1 MMGDYEML
9 KSMKLVALLGL
20 ALSLDACA
28 SMNVFKDSAS
38 DQAANV
44 APLPPVDAPPPVVA
58 TTLSAGQIKTLLTG
72 KSWRW
77 KSAKNSGVTLY
88 ASDGTSL
95 VEVTGKGTTQGK
107 WVAKNGQLCES
118 FSPAP
123 FLPQGMSLM
132 CQPFTGSGGSYM
144 NGPATFSLA
153 S

>member
-1 MMGDYEML
+1 
-9 KSMKLVALLGL
+9 MKTTKFIALAGIAL
-20 ALSLDACA
+20 ALQACA
-28 SMNVFKDSAS
+28 SMNVFKDSAG
-38 DQAANV
+38 DQAANNAAM
-44 APLPPVDAPPPVVA
+44 APQANMAPDPSVQTPLA
-58 TTLSAGQIKTLLTG
+58 AAQIKTLLTG

-107 WVAKNGQLCES
+107 WVAKDGQLCES

-123 FLPQGMSLM
+123 FLPQGMSLQ
-132 CQPFTGSGGSYM
+132 CQPFRGSGGSYM
-144 NGPATFSLA
+144 NGPATFQLA

>member
-1 MMGDYEML
+1 ML
-9 KSMKLVALLGL
+9 KSMKFVALLGM
-20 ALSLDACA
+20 ALSLNACA

-38 DQAANV
+38 DQAVNA
-44 APLPPVDAPPPVVA
+44 APIAPPIAAPAPVVP
-58 TTLSAGQIKTLLTG
+58 TTLSAAQIKTLLTG

-95 VEVTGKGTTQGK
+95 VEVTGKGTTQGR
-107 WVAKNGQLCES
+107 WVARNGQLCES

-123 FLPQGMSLM
+123 FIPQGMSLM

-144 NGPATFSLA
+144 NGPATFSIA